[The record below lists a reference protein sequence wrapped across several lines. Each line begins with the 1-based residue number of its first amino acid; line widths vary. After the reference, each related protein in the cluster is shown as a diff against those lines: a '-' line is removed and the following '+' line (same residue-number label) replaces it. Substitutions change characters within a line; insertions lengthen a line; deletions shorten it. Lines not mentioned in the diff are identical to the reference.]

1 MKQRVE
7 KKKKTHTHQI
17 KLSNENRKARV
28 VRRNRLRV

>member
-7 KKKKTHTHQI
+7 KKKTHTHQI

>member
-7 KKKKTHTHQI
+7 KKKKNTHQI

-28 VRRNRLRV
+28 VRRSRLRV